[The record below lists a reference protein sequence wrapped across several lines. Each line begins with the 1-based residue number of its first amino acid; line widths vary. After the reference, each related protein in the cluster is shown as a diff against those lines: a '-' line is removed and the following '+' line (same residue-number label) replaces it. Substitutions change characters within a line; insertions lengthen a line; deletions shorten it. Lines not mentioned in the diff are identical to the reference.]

1 LQKFDILDQ
10 KSKSFELLY
19 MSSCDNCPGSCGIT
33 NSDSQNPT
41 ARNLDLPQS
50 ATNAHL
56 KGKFRSKELT
66 GDFNN
71 KEQWIERSAARA
83 MMRAVGY
90 GDSDFEKP
98 LVAVATPFTN
108 ITPCNAK
115 IRDLG
120 EIVAGE
126 LERLGAK
133 TYSFGTPVVTD
144 GQSMGMSGMK
154 YSLPSRD
161 LIADSI
167 EMMQEAYACDASV
180 TLSGCDKTIPGALM
194 PLARNNLVGIT
205 MYGGSILPG
214 EYKNEELNI
223 VSTFEAIGKY
233 SSGKIDYDEFMK
245 IEGAACPTCGSC
257 GGMYTANT
265 MASAIEAMGMSVPYS
280 SSNPATNHNNRISEA
295 KYDDCLIPARCLV
308 NILQKDIK
316 ARDIMTKK
324 AFENAIT
331 IVMALGGSTNAVL
344 HLIALAKDAE
354 VELNID
360 DFNRIGEKVPLI
372 SDLKPSG
379 RYMMYDLYKI
389 GGVPTVLKELWKAGL
404 IHGDCLT
411 VTGKTIAENIK
422 DAVDIK
428 DYLQTVQKHR
438 QNYLNEVK
446 QSWVKEAIQGF

>member
-1 LQKFDILDQ
+1 
-10 KSKSFELLY
+10 
-19 MSSCDNCPGSCGIT
+19 
-33 NSDSQNPT
+33 
-41 ARNLDLPQS
+41 
-50 ATNAHL
+50 
-56 KGKFRSKELT
+56 
-66 GDFNN
+66 
-71 KEQWIERSAARA
+71 
-83 MMRAVGY
+83 
-90 GDSDFEKP
+90 
-98 LVAVATPFTN
+98 
-108 ITPCNAK
+108 
-115 IRDLG
+115 
-120 EIVAGE
+120 
-126 LERLGAK
+126 
-133 TYSFGTPVVTD
+133 
-144 GQSMGMSGMK
+144 MK

-295 KYDDCLIPARCLV
+295 KYDDCLITARCLV
-308 NILQKDIK
+308 NLLQKDIK